1 MGFQYSL
8 EVNVNALIIFIKLDF
23 NEYQIRDPFSI
34 LSWFALV
41 SRSHLNKKKT
51 MRKYRVS
58 GAQGTNIKDE

>member
-41 SRSHLNKKKT
+41 SRSHLKKKT
-51 MRKYRVS
+51 MRKHRVS
-58 GAQGTNIKDE
+58 GAQRTNIKDEW